1 MRLPQNIPPPKLIVI
16 DTVARNFGPGDEN
29 STKDMGVFIQAV
41 DALRCAHNAT
51 ILLIHHAGHGNKERA
66 RGAMALTGAL
76 DAQYRMD
83 RDKFGVVRFEAIK
96 MKDAELPEPMA
107 FKIRAVELG
116 MMDEDGKPVTSAILD
131 ETEYEPRTKDTGP
144 RYGKWQKIGI
154 EALSDLY
161 RLYSEQ
167 LENNG
172 QNPDTA
178 RVSLE
183 DWKAECVYR
192 EMDRR
197 RFYEIKKTLARK
209 GEIVIDHDFVFIS

>member
-1 MRLPQNIPPPKLIVI
+1 
-16 DTVARNFGPGDEN
+16 
-29 STKDMGVFIQAV
+29 
-41 DALRCAHNAT
+41 
-51 ILLIHHAGHGNKERA
+51 
-66 RGAMALTGAL
+66 
-76 DAQYRMD
+76 
-83 RDKFGVVRFEAIK
+83 

-172 QNPDTA
+172 QNPDPA